1 MEGPAVE
8 PCFQA
13 RIALEHDARQFL
25 VVWLSH
31 GCTLTHSDMGCKHYF
46 SARICRYVG
55 MDEITEALEWIEREW
70 QADRRPEAR
79 EALAR
84 YYVAE
89 MHQREKEGRL

>member
-1 MEGPAVE
+1 
-8 PCFQA
+8 
-13 RIALEHDARQFL
+13 
-25 VVWLSH
+25 
-31 GCTLTHSDMGCKHYF
+31 
-46 SARICRYVG
+46 